1 MAIVTR
7 VAKLTDAG
15 LQHRHLKSLKN
26 AAVRQSDIV
35 EQVTQPLAMGKDD
48 AAKHRADEKQQEI
61 AALVVSLHATL
72 LKNALRG

>member
-1 MAIVTR
+1 MR
-7 VAKLTDAG
+7 LTEAG
-15 LQHRHLKSLKN
+15 LESRHLKSLKN

-35 EQVTQPLAMGKDD
+35 EQVTRPYALAKDET
-48 AAKHRADEKQQEI
+48 ARHRANEKQQEI